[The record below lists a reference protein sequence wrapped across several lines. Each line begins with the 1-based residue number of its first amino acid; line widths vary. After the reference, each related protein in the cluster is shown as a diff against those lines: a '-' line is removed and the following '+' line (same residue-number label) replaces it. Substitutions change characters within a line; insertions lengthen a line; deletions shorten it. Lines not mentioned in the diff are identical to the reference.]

1 MKILVTL
8 EEHLWRVPEGQVY
21 TQGPADYSAW
31 SELLN
36 IFDEV
41 ALLARVGKSR
51 NPSAEQNRIDGPSV
65 SVHELPDYNGPWEHL
80 QKSSSLRTSAQQA
93 LAQCD
98 VYLLRAPGLVARLAW
113 QELRRTKKIFA
124 VQAVGDPSDAL
135 STGTIHSVFRRL
147 YRHVAVRDMRHM
159 CEQANAVLYCSKN
172 RLPQLYPP
180 GKDSYSASSPWVIL
194 TEGYASSELMAERRL
209 RIDEMIPS
217 NGDQPPP
224 LRLGFI
230 GSFAQLY
237 KGADTLLRAASL
249 CSQKGLEYKIFFV
262 GEGRYRG
269 AMQSLAADLA
279 IQEKTVFV
287 GQLGFG
293 KPVFD
298 FLDSVDLFL
307 MPSRAEAFGRALL
320 EAMSRG
326 CPCIGSNVGGIPE
339 MLGPEDLVP
348 PNDHKALARKIMEV
362 TGHPQRMKN
371 MSDRNLAKAKQ
382 FDPEVL
388 RDVRRA
394 FYRYVRDHSG
404 NNEKLGR
411 EAR

>member
-1 MKILVTL
+1 LKILVTL
-8 EEHLWRVPEGQVY
+8 EEHLWRVPGGQIY

-31 SELLN
+31 SELLS
-36 IFDEV
+36 IFEEV
-41 ALLARVGKSR
+41 VLLARVGNSK
-51 NPSAEQNRIDGPSV
+51 NPSAEQNRIDGPSI
-65 SVHELPDYNGPWEHL
+65 SVHELSDYNGPWQYLHN
-80 QKSSSLRTSAQQA
+80 SSSLRTGARQA

-113 QELRRTKKIFA
+113 QEIRRANRIFA

-135 STGTIHSVFRRL
+135 SAGTISSVFRRL
-147 YRHVAVRDMRHM
+147 YRHVAVRNMRHM

-172 RLPQLYPP
+172 SLPQLYPP
-180 GKDSYSASSPWVIL
+180 AKGSYSVSSPWVIL
-194 TEGYASSELMAERRL
+194 TEGYASSELMTERRL
-209 RIDEMIPS
+209 RIEEMIPS
-217 NGDQPPP
+217 SGYRPPP

-237 KGADTLLRAASL
+237 KGADTLLRAASI
-249 CSQKGLEYKIFFV
+249 CSRTGLEYKIFFV

-269 AMQSLAADLA
+269 AMQSLAADLS
-279 IQEKTVFV
+279 IQEKTVFL

-320 EAMSRG
+320 EAMARG

-348 PNDHKALARKIMEV
+348 RNNPEALARKIMEV
-362 TGHPQRMKN
+362 VSNPERMKA
-371 MSDRNLAKAKQ
+371 MSARNLARAKE

-388 RDVRRA
+388 KGMRLA
-394 FYRYVRDHSG
+394 FYQYVRDHSG
-404 NNEKLGR
+404 NAVKSR
-411 EAR
+411 RDQQ